1 MLIFG
6 CILKEIGGDVMTSTF
21 LVHYKFKRKFLG
33 LFIGIGE
40 GTMEVD
46 IENHTADTL
55 SSEDIKQ
62 IEELVKITNK
72 GYQANVLSFNK
83 LIA

>member
-1 MLIFG
+1 
-6 CILKEIGGDVMTSTF
+6 MTSTF
-21 LVHYKFKRKFLG
+21 LFHYKFKCKFLG

-46 IENHTADTL
+46 IENHTVDRL

-62 IEELVKITNK
+62 IEELVKMTNK
-72 GYQANVLSFNK
+72 GYQANVLNFNK